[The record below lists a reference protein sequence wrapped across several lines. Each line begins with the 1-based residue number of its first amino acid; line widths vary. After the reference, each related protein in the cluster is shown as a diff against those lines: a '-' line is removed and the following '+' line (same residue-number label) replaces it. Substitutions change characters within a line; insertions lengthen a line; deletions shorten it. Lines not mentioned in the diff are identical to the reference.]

1 VVALELQDRWED
13 GCELADLSVAA
24 DNPLDL
30 ASLLDD
36 ETDEEAD
43 AAEDDPND
51 RIGVKLPSLLLQS

>member
-1 VVALELQDRWED
+1 VAP
-13 GCELADLSVAA
+13 
-24 DNPLDL
+24 DNPLDP

-51 RIGVKLPSLLLQS
+51 RIGVKLPSLSLQS